1 VNATVL
7 VAIAA
12 LLVPTVLLFALVPA
26 IRLSRVH
33 LGTVLAHAGRQRA
46 SSLSRRTSQAL
57 IAAEVALA
65 VVLVAGAGLMIRS
78 FARLVD
84 VDLGFNPR
92 QLLTMDVLPLDAS
105 PEAQQA
111 YYDALLRR
119 VRTLSGIESAGIV
132 DNFSLQGV
140 TRFSSVRAGSES
152 IGTTTFRATP
162 GYLET
167 IGAALVAGRLPA
179 DAESAAGAAVAVVN
193 ESAARA
199 IAPDGT
205 AIGREIIPAGSDARP
220 LTVVGVF
227 RDIRHNGP
235 LASRDTASQVF
246 YPLELTKYD
255 STTAMTVVMRVS
267 DNATD
272 LPNRLRQAAQSI
284 GPRVLVQDIRA
295 GETLFG
301 AAVITPRRRL
311 VLLGLLGS
319 LGLVLA
325 LVGVFGMTAYAVAR
339 RTAEI
344 GVRMAFGARPGQV
357 VAAMARDSAV
367 PVVIGAIAGVG
378 GALLATRVIESFL
391 FETSARDPLTL
402 AAVAVTLA
410 TTGCLAALV
419 PAFRAARVDPALSL
433 RA

>member
-1 VNATVL
+1 
-7 VAIAA
+7 
-12 LLVPTVLLFALVPA
+12 
-26 IRLSRVH
+26 
-33 LGTVLAHAGRQRA
+33 
-46 SSLSRRTSQAL
+46 L

-92 QLLTMDVLPLDAS
+92 PLLTMDVLPIEAS

-119 VRTLSGIESAGIV
+119 VRTLSGVESAGIV

-140 TRFSSVRAGSES
+140 TRFSSVRAGGES

-167 IGAALVAGRLPA
+167 IGATLVAGRLPT

-255 STTAMTVVMRVS
+255 NTTAMTVVMRVS
-267 DNATD
+267 NATD